1 MTSLP
6 LQGLYGA
13 CKVPSLFRK
22 RENERRSLN
31 IRRCSAR
38 VGNYSGTTA
47 VGGPLP
53 FRSRRSTTACP
64 PTCAI
69 PVAIC
74 DRRLTSTRDI
84 APRLKCA
91 NTGHSARARRMGQV
105 DTQRTSF
112 DCGVRALQRFARQ
125 RGRFSRSPSR
135 DSPAIFQVKEGFPTR
150 RPAKT
155 VCLCRAGTDYVRQ
168 PRPWNRATS
177 AARSRIGGRERHAR
191 GFAFR
196 HRRFKRDQATG
207 KAGLRLTSGGNTADN
222 RRERQ

>member
-6 LQGLYGA
+6 LQGRYGA

-74 DRRLTSTRDI
+74 DRTLTSTRDI

-91 NTGHSARARRMGQV
+91 IAVMPKGEANGSNRRRSKGGGLSAVGGSGIAEE
-105 DTQRTSF
+105 
-112 DCGVRALQRFARQ
+112 GVR
-125 RGRFSRSPSR
+125 RG
-135 DSPAIFQVKEGFPTR
+135 
-150 RPAKT
+150 
-155 VCLCRAGTDYVRQ
+155 L
-168 PRPWNRATS
+168 
-177 AARSRIGGRERHAR
+177 
-191 GFAFR
+191 
-196 HRRFKRDQATG
+196 
-207 KAGLRLTSGGNTADN
+207 L
-222 RRERQ
+222 